1 MRLCYIVKEYR
12 EKMGISQ
19 RELAKLLHVSDMT
32 ISRLESG
39 AKVRIDEN
47 LLRALSG
54 IVNDKILDSTF
65 GMSEVRQWFEYAT
78 ILNTTDSLK
87 ISDYAKE
94 QLAEKNVIGRIL
106 SQFETIGFRKVEEN
120 FAIRRSKRTGE
131 ETLFRR
137 NDYTKF
143 DVILE
148 NSIGK
153 RWASDFFWSYPTPF
167 DDTDDGRW
175 LDTIYS
181 QVGKCCCSSQI
192 VQRYSI
198 VTNVPDLQ
206 ECAAYHAV
214 DAVRLNR
221 DMSIIYFD
229 MRKERVTSEYDL
241 AFFKDGRG
249 IFDLA
254 VEDKKK
260 ESAVAYAGWMLSLN
274 ER

>member
-94 QLAEKNVIGRIL
+94 QLAEKNVIG
-106 SQFETIGFRKVEEN
+106 
-120 FAIRRSKRTGE
+120 
-131 ETLFRR
+131 
-137 NDYTKF
+137 
-143 DVILE
+143 
-148 NSIGK
+148 
-153 RWASDFFWSYPTPF
+153 
-167 DDTDDGRW
+167 
-175 LDTIYS
+175 
-181 QVGKCCCSSQI
+181 
-192 VQRYSI
+192 
-198 VTNVPDLQ
+198 
-206 ECAAYHAV
+206 
-214 DAVRLNR
+214 
-221 DMSIIYFD
+221 
-229 MRKERVTSEYDL
+229 
-241 AFFKDGRG
+241 
-249 IFDLA
+249 
-254 VEDKKK
+254 
-260 ESAVAYAGWMLSLN
+260 
-274 ER
+274 